1 MSQDIFVVVEHLRG
15 QVADISYVMLAAAR
29 ELAKG
34 IGGNVVAVLL
44 GHNAEGLAGNPS
56 AGLRQ
61 AQSGSSPVPAALA
74 QAGQCLA
81 ADQVLYLD
89 HPALADFTSDAY
101 QKALA
106 GLIGEKQPRAVLF
119 GSTSIGSDIAGGLS
133 IKLGLPLVSSCLNF
147 TAEGKF
153 VSQICGGK
161 IMAEGD
167 LPAPTALVTMV
178 PGGYKPEQGQS
189 AQAPAVTRLEVP
201 GLEALRV
208 ALTGY
213 MEPAAGDVDIAKEP
227 LLISVGRGIQNR
239 DNIVL
244 AEDLAAALGGVVTAS
259 RPVIDQGWL
268 PKSRL
273 VGKSGKHV
281 KPKIYL
287 ALGIS
292 GAPEHAE
299 AITTSDTIIAINT
312 DSAAPIFNIAKYGV
326 EMDLFDLVEV
336 LTARVKAAKGG

>member
-29 ELAKG
+29 ELSKG

-44 GHNAEGLAGNPS
+44 GHKAEGLAGS
-56 AGLRQ
+56 M
-61 AQSGSSPVPAALA
+61 
-74 QAGQCLA
+74 A
-81 ADQVLYLD
+81 ADQLFYLD
-89 HPALADFTSDAY
+89 HPALAEFTSDAY

-106 GLIGEKQPRAVLF
+106 GLIGEKQPRAVFF

-133 IKLGLPLVSSCLNF
+133 IKLGLPLVSSCLKF

-167 LPAPTALVTMV
+167 LPSPTALVTMV

-189 AQAPAVTRLEVP
+189 AQPPAVAQVEVP
-201 GLEALRV
+201 ALESLRV

-213 MEPAAGDVDIAKEP
+213 IEPEAGDVDIAKEP
-227 LLISVGRGIQNR
+227 LLISVGRGIQNK

-244 AEDLAAALGGVVTAS
+244 AEELAAAIGGVVTGS
-259 RPVIDQGWL
+259 RPIIDQGWL
-268 PKSRL
+268 PTTRL

-299 AITTSDTIIAINT
+299 AITDAGAIIAVNT
-312 DSAAPIFNIAKYGV
+312 DPAAPIFNIAKYGV

-336 LTARVKAAKGG
+336 LTAQVRVAKGG